1 MLTLSDFAPPSPGIW
16 ELEVTHVVRPL
27 SRAYGAVVPEPST
40 AGFRTSMRRYGLLL
54 DTMEFATINGFM
66 YNCIRAVGA
75 PKVPKGPPPKA
86 IFSIMTKVNPEIRRR
101 NRTVTD
107 VFASKLWRKDIQRW
121 DTDIKPAISRE
132 NIALQRVDLGSLSD
146 EQLIEHVT
154 LCFDAV
160 GRAWFQHHS
169 FNATAMLPLGDF
181 LVHIQQWT
189 GLEPGAVMPLFRG
202 ASPVSQGAAA
212 ELVAVGAALQANPSA
227 SGLLDG
233 NDSPAILSA
242 LKADAGPVGEA
253 VRRYVD
259 TAGVRLATGYDFAD
273 LTLGEM
279 PDVLVN
285 NIRSTMTPG
294 AVESDKD
301 AAEKE
306 TAVREAVPAKHR
318 AEFDELLTEARAAY
332 RMRDERTYYNDTWS
346 TGIARRAILEAG
358 RRLAAHGRLQA
369 ADHAVDLTPDEL
381 TAALRGRGPA
391 ADEIAARVAFRTT
404 HTTDDAP
411 PVIGGTPSPPPPA
424 DWLPP
429 DAARAQR
436 ALTMVIDLMFTPK
449 RGSEIP
455 STVTGFGASN
465 GTVVGTAR
473 LVLVPAEME
482 RIRQGDVL
490 VTGTTSPAFNGVL
503 PIISGVVTDRGGT
516 LSHAAVVAR
525 EFGIPAVVG
534 CGNAT
539 RLIKDGMLVRVDGAR
554 GRVDILP

>member
-1 MLTLSDFAPPSPGIW
+1 MQ
-16 ELEVTHVVRPL
+16 
-27 SRAYGAVVPEPST
+27 
-40 AGFRTSMRRYGLLL
+40 RYGLLL

-101 NRTVTD
+101 NRTITN

-121 DTDIKPAISRE
+121 DTDIKPAITKE
-132 NIALQRVDLGSLSD
+132 NIALQQVDVGSLSD
-146 EQLIEHVT
+146 EQLIEHLIV
-154 LCFDAV
+154 CFDAV

-169 FNATAMLPLGDF
+169 LNATAMLPLGDF
-181 LVHIQQWT
+181 LVHVQQWT
-189 GLEPGAVMPLFRG
+189 GQEPGAVMPLFRG
-202 ASPVSQGAAA
+202 ASPASQGAAA
-212 ELVAVGAALQANPSA
+212 ELAAVGAALQANPTA

-233 NDSPAILSA
+233 DDSPAILEA
-242 LKADAGPVGEA
+242 LTADSGPVGEA

-294 AVESDKD
+294 AAESEVD
-301 AAEKE
+301 AAENE
-306 TAVREAVPAKHR
+306 ISVRESVPAQYR

-358 RRLAAHGRLQA
+358 RRLATEGRLQA

-381 TAALRGRGPA
+381 TALLRGRGPA
-391 ADEIAARVAFRTT
+391 AEEVAARVAFRTT

-411 PVIGGTPSPPPPA
+411 PLIGGTPAPPPPA
-424 DWLPP
+424 EWLPP

-436 ALTMVIDLMFTPK
+436 ALTMVIDLMFTPT
-449 RGSEIP
+449 RGSEIA
-455 STVTGFGASN
+455 STVTGFAASN

-482 RIRQGDVL
+482 RIQQGDIL

-539 RLIKDGMLVRVDGAR
+539 RLIKDGMPVRVDGTH
-554 GRVDILP
+554 GRVDILTWT